1 MTTTPESVLS
11 PEQHAQLMTL
21 MRENPPALS
30 VQENL
35 NACHVYIREYWAKY
49 LAQPGWDEFTK
60 AVEKAGRF
68 LAEYGQDLE
77 D

>member
-1 MTTTPESVLS
+1 MATTPESVLS
-11 PEQHAQLMTL
+11 PEQHTQLMTL
-21 MRENPPALS
+21 MREKPALS

-35 NACHVYIREYWAKY
+35 NACHVYIRGYWAKF

-60 AVEKAGRF
+60 AAEKAERF
-68 LAEYGQDLE
+68 LAEHGQDLE